1 MRMPMTRVVLADD
14 HAVVRAGLRG
24 ALSNIPGFEIVGEA
38 CNGPEVLAALER
50 WQPDLLVMDVA
61 MPDFDPIA
69 AIHEIR
75 SRYPRLRIL
84 VVSAYDDQAYVVG
97 LLSAGVHGYHL
108 KDQPLSDLQ
117 LAAQRVMAGE
127 SWISGPLVN
136 KLLRVSAPHP
146 QHVAPTINLTRRQRE
161 LLRLLAQGYDNRHMA
176 QEMELS
182 VKTIENHL
190 TALYRALGVS
200 SRLEAY
206 QFALRHPE
214 LLAMS
219 GQEALQTPQ
228 LAVETSSPMSVL
240 VVDDSERYRSQL
252 KRMIGK
258 ACPEAR
264 IYEAEDCGEAGRLA
278 RQTTLDLALVD
289 VLLGAGDGIQCVR
302 RIKALSPQTRVILI
316 SAYPDREF
324 RRLGLEAGAEAFLD
338 KKDLDAATMR
348 QVIEDVLSRKK

>member
-1 MRMPMTRVVLADD
+1 MSMNTTRVVLADD

-38 CNGPEVLAALER
+38 CNGPEVLAALEH
-50 WQPDLLVMDVA
+50 WEPDLLVMDVA

-75 SRYPRLRIL
+75 ARYPRLKIL

-108 KDQPLSDLQ
+108 KDQPLADLQ

-127 SWISGPLVN
+127 NWISGPLVS
-136 KLLRVSAPHP
+136 KLLQVGPSQP
-146 QHVAPTINLTRRQRE
+146 QKATPGISLTRRQRE

-190 TALYRALGVS
+190 TALYRAIGVS

-214 LLAMS
+214 LLAIS
-219 GQEALQTPQ
+219 GQEALQAPPEMEVAAS
-228 LAVETSSPMSVL
+228 LAVL
-240 VVDDSERYRSQL
+240 VVDDSERYRGQL

-278 RQTTLDLALVD
+278 RQTALDLALID
-289 VLLGAGDGIQCVR
+289 VLLGAGDGIQCAR
-302 RIKALSPQTRVILI
+302 RVKALSPQTRVILI

-338 KKDLDAATMR
+338 KKDLDAATIR
-348 QVIEDVLSRKK
+348 QVIEDVLGRKK

>member
-1 MRMPMTRVVLADD
+1 MHSTRVVLADD
-14 HAVVRAGLRG
+14 HAIVRAGLRG
-24 ALSNIPGFEIVGEA
+24 ALSNIAGFEIVGEA
-38 CNGPEVLAALER
+38 SNGPELFAALER

-61 MPDFDPIA
+61 MPQFDPIA
-69 AIHEIR
+69 AIHQIR
-75 SRYPRLRIL
+75 TQYPQLKIL

-108 KDQPLSDLQ
+108 KDQPLADLQ

-127 SWISGPLVN
+127 TWISGPLIG
-136 KLLRVSAPHP
+136 KLVQSGPTRQKGSGPVS
-146 QHVAPTINLTRRQRE
+146 LTRRQRE

-190 TALYRALGVS
+190 TALYRVLGVS

-214 LLAMS
+214 LLAIS
-219 GQEALQTPQ
+219 GQEA
-228 LAVETSSPMSVL
+228 AHESPEAATNARLSVL

-258 ACPEAR
+258 VCPEAL
-264 IYEAEDCGEAGRLA
+264 IYEAEDCGEAGRFA
-278 RQTTLDLALVD
+278 RQVAPDLALID
-289 VLLGAGDGIQCVR
+289 VLLNAGDGIQCTR
-302 RIKALSPQTRVILI
+302 RVKALAPQTRVILI

-348 QVIEDVLSRKK
+348 QVIEDVLSRKR